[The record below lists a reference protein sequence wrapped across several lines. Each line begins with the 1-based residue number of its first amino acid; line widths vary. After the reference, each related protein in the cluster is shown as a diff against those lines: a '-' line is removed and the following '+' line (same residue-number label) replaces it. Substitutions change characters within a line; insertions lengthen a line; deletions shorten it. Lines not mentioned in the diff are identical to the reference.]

1 MFAIPAFDGANQ
13 IQISQVIRIPLLE
26 LPQALVSESLCE
38 VLTGPEN
45 VQDSV
50 LEQFR
55 QARRHE
61 LYKLDGWMWRKM
73 PLPLDSYQ
81 RAKYVPTEA
90 VVRAI
95 DPYL

>member
-1 MFAIPAFDGANQ
+1 M
-13 IQISQVIRIPLLE
+13 
-26 LPQALVSESLCE
+26 
-38 VLTGPEN
+38 
-45 VQDSV
+45 